1 MNRFLLLFVLASA
14 PGCAPSPPISTQA
27 DAYAT
32 QIEGYGKSAQGG
44 AGKPVC
50 VVRSNIDECFEPG
63 GRASNRTIVFA
74 TDTVSGPPGNRYIGN
89 NVTLDGCAWG
99 RNGVTIRQPANAKRG
114 IIIEGPAS
122 NVVVRC
128 IRFEGQ
134 VGGKRPGAKTEFD
147 LLGLD
152 GDEAPVSEVVVDRV
166 TIVGATDGALD
177 ITGQVSDVTV
187 QRTLFY
193 GTPLAQLIKYGSR
206 RRISLHH
213 NVYTGNGERNPQ
225 IRGDARDIDFVSNII
240 DDCSIKHDGVGGR
253 FAPYG
258 LRIDNHDGAVFAN
271 VVDNFLGCP
280 SQVIG
285 TGGRIYTSGNGGPGA
300 FPGNAD
306 EPNPVPAAF
315 AVTPTS
321 VEDLAST
328 LADVGAPNRTPDDE
342 VRLQAATAALETWK
356 GTVVRKP

>member
-1 MNRFLLLFVLASA
+1 MNRLLLLFVLTS
-14 PGCAPSPPISTQA
+14 PGCAPSPPVSTQA
-27 DAYAT
+27 DAYGP
-32 QIEGYGKSAQGG
+32 QFEGYGKSAQGG

-50 VVRSNIDECFEPG
+50 VVHASIDECFEKG
-63 GRASNRTIVFA
+63 GRVSNRTIVFA
-74 TDTVSGPPGNRYIGN
+74 TDTVAGPPGNRYIGS

-99 RNGVTIRQPANAKRG
+99 RNGVTIQQPANAKRG

-122 NVVVRC
+122 SVIVRC

-152 GDEAPVSEVVVDRV
+152 GDQAPVSEVVVDRV

-177 ITGQVSDVTV
+177 ITGHVSDVTI
-187 QRTLFY
+187 QRSLFY

-213 NVYTGNGERNPQ
+213 NVYVGNGERNPQ
-225 IRGDARDIDFVSNII
+225 IRGDAQDVDFVSNII
-240 DDCSIKHDGVGGR
+240 DDCSIKQDGVGGR

-258 LRIDNHDGAVFAN
+258 LRIDSHDGVVFAN

-285 TGGRIYTSGNGGPGA
+285 TGHVYTSGNAGRGA
-300 FPGNAD
+300 FQGNAD
-306 EPNPVPAAF
+306 EPNPVPPAF
-315 AVTPTS
+315 AVVPTP
-321 VEDLAST
+321 VEELADT
-328 LADVGAPNRTPDDE
+328 LAAVGSPNRTPDDE
-342 VRLQAATAALETWK
+342 ARLQTATAALDAWK
-356 GTVVRKP
+356 GSNLRKP